1 MVEGHVSVRACGF
14 ESRSGH
20 LDELQEAARFFITPF
35 WASII
40 YLWLVLKQLFP
51 ILSWLPKYSREYLFN
66 DITAGITVGVL
77 LIPQGMA
84 YALIAGLPIEYGLY
98 ASLVPQIIYALTGT
112 SRQLSVGPVAMDS
125 LLVAVGLSAIA
136 AIGSDR
142 YIELAIGLALMM
154 GGIQMLL
161 GILRA
166 GFIVNF
172 LSRPIISGFTS
183 AAALIIGL
191 NQITNLLGI
200 EIPRNSQIQQLLYSA
215 SDNITEIHFETVAI
229 GLISI
234 ILFLVISKYRNKIK
248 IPAALIV
255 VALGILIVFGLEL
268 ENTGVAIVGAIPEGL
283 PAFRVPT
290 LNNTDFYELLPIAI
304 TLALVSF
311 MEAYSV
317 AKAIEEKHNYKINAN
332 QELRALGLSNIIGS
346 LFQSYPTTGGF
357 SRSAVNDKAGAATP
371 MASLIAALLIALTL
385 LFLTPIFYYLPK
397 AVLAAIIIV
406 SVLGL
411 IDVKLPVSLW
421 KSHKVEAGLLFVTF
435 IVTATVGMIE
445 GIASGVSLSIIV
457 LVYRQM
463 RPHFAELGKIAGVYR
478 NINRFP
484 DAKIKAGL
492 LIVRFDSA
500 LHFANHRF
508 MAASLEDQISQRI
521 DKIQNIIL
529 CAESIGYVDA
539 SGITALEHIIDDLE
553 ERGIS
558 FRLAAAIGPVR
569 DVIES
574 SELIARIGKT
584 RCFTSIENA
593 VEDIYKPGSIDEGLS
608 KIATQADSID
618 LDD

>member
-1 MVEGHVSVRACGF
+1 MRVRVPLWAP
-14 ESRSGH
+14 
-20 LDELQEAARFFITPF
+20 DELQEAARFFITPF
-35 WASII
+35 WTSII

-161 GILRA
+161 GLLRA

-200 EIPRNSQIQQLLYSA
+200 EIPRNSQIQKFLYSA

-248 IPAALIV
+248 IPAALII

-268 ENTGVAIVGAIPEGL
+268 EQTGVAIVGAIPEGL
-283 PAFRVPT
+283 PDFRIPT
-290 LNNTDFYELLPIAI
+290 LNNADFYELLPIAI

-311 MEAYSV
+311 MEAYSI
-317 AKAIEEKHNYKINAN
+317 AKAIEEKHDYKINAN

-357 SRSAVNDKAGAATP
+357 SRSAVNDKAGAVTP

-508 MAASLEDQISQRI
+508 MAASLEDQISLRT
-521 DKIQNIIL
+521 DGIQNIIL

-539 SGITALEHIIDDLE
+539 SGITALENIIDDLE

>member
-1 MVEGHVSVRACGF
+1 MRVRVPLWAP
-14 ESRSGH
+14 
-20 LDELQEAARFFITPF
+20 DELQEAARFFITPF
-35 WASII
+35 WTSII

-161 GILRA
+161 GLLRA

-200 EIPRNSQIQQLLYSA
+200 EIPRNSQIQKFLYSA

-248 IPAALIV
+248 IPAALII

-268 ENTGVAIVGAIPEGL
+268 EQTGVAIVGAIPEGL
-283 PAFRVPT
+283 PDFRIPT
-290 LNNTDFYELLPIAI
+290 LNNADFYELLPIAI

-311 MEAYSV
+311 MEAYSI
-317 AKAIEEKHNYKINAN
+317 AKAIEEKHDYKINAN

-357 SRSAVNDKAGAATP
+357 SRSAVNDKAGAVTP

-508 MAASLEDQISQRI
+508 MAASLEDQISLRT
-521 DKIQNIIL
+521 DGIQNIIL

-539 SGITALEHIIDDLE
+539 SGITALENIIDDLE

-584 RCFTSIENA
+584 RCFTSIENV